1 MDLATISLPL
11 EDVYVCGGNTVL
23 KKVDDNSALYF
34 GESQG
39 ILGQQLWP
47 HPIHLTNI
55 ITIILIAYLMI
66 KLHF

>member
-1 MDLATISLPL
+1 L
-11 EDVYVCGGNTVL
+11 EDVDVCGGNTVL
-23 KKVDDNSALYF
+23 KKVDDKSALFF

-55 ITIILIAYLMI
+55 ITIILFAYYMI
-66 KLHF
+66 KVYF